1 MFSKNAYTHN
11 HRSLTQ
17 NIIKEAAVTREA
29 TGMVVTHLQMYITP
43 LVVAWMWEVMETEEG
58 PDEQEKP
65 KVSR

>member
-1 MFSKNAYTHN
+1 
-11 HRSLTQ
+11 
-17 NIIKEAAVTREA
+17 
-29 TGMVVTHLQMYITP
+29 MVVTHLQMYITP